1 MAIRVATSNNVMQPL
16 LEKWGIKMAT
26 DVQVVIKF
34 EPNSYAMVTIEKLLS
49 QSEADDLA
57 EALGD
62 YYLVKRDEA

>member
-1 MAIRVATSNNVMQPL
+1 MAIRVAQSNNVMQSL

-34 EPNSYAMVTIEKLLS
+34 EPSNYAMVTIEKLLT
-49 QSEADDLA
+49 QSEADDLE

-62 YYLVKRDEA
+62 YYLVKRDEP